1 MKLKVFL
8 ISLIFAPL
16 VGCNAQN
23 KEAKNASK
31 APKTEVVEKGKKVEK
46 DTTPTPKTQTLI
58 LNQDISEI
66 TYKGKTYIVCTVD
79 PSKHTVDLFSSKN
92 GEINFQAIED
102 DEAHQE
108 KKFVF
113 MMNGGKTDENFKPM
127 GLLIAGGEV
136 RHEINLGPNGDA
148 AFSPFPPSGVFYIDD
163 NRKPHIVESS
173 SFKGTAKNV
182 LIATQSG
189 PLLVVDGKS
198 SEKLV
203 ASEARAIL
211 NAVSIQK
218 NNELSF
224 AISKEPV
231 SYAEFAEFLV
241 EKTNS
246 HHALL
251 LNEKVS
257 QWYAPGNIKKNSNKM
272 GTMITV
278 SESQKPPQQEYVE
291 TEINDYLKRVTFLG
305 KNYIVCEVATKD
317 MNFHL
322 LNEIDE
328 RRIHDFNSINAE
340 AKKEKAELI
349 FAMNAGMFDQRGK
362 PIGLFISEGKVSHDV
377 NLKKGNSGNFYAL
390 PPNGIFALD
399 AKDKLVV
406 LPTVTFIKTYKKPED
421 IVLATQSGPMM
432 VIDGKF
438 NTAFNEGSPN
448 LNIRNGVGVDE
459 KGNAVFI
466 ISEDRVNFY
475 EFSQLFLDK
484 MGCKNALYL
493 DGVVSQWFAP
503 DVHEKSNNQY
513 DIGPII
519 ALTKK

>member
-8 ISLIFAPL
+8 ISLIFAPM

-23 KEAKNASK
+23 KEATNASK
-31 APKTEVVEKGKKVEK
+31 APDSLVVLKDKKVEK
-46 DTTPTPKTQTLI
+46 DPTQTPKTQTLI

-66 TYKGKTYIVCTVD
+66 TYKGNTYIVCTVD
-79 PSKHTVDLFSSKN
+79 PSKHTVDLFSSTN
-92 GEINFQAIED
+92 GGINFRAVVG
-102 DEAHQE
+102 DEAHQD

-113 MMNGGKTDENFKPM
+113 MMNGGKTDKDFKPM
-127 GLLIAGGEV
+127 GLVIAEGKIQNK
-136 RHEINLGPNGDA
+136 INLGPKGDA
-148 AFSPFPPSGVFYIDD
+148 AFSPFPPSGVFYID
-163 NRKPHIVESS
+163 NNKKPHIVES
-173 SFKGTAKNV
+173 TAFNGNPKNV

-203 ASEARAIL
+203 ASEAQAIL

-218 NNELSF
+218 NNKLLF

-231 SYAEFAEFLV
+231 SYAVFAEFLV

-251 LNEKVS
+251 LDEKVS
-257 QWYAPGNIKKNSNKM
+257 QWYAPGNSTKNSNEM

-278 SESQKPPQQEYVE
+278 SESQKPPQEEYAE

-317 MNFHL
+317 INFHL

-340 AKKEKAELI
+340 AKEEKAELI

-406 LPTVTFIKTYKKPED
+406 LPTANFIQTYKKPED
-421 IVLATQSGPMM
+421 LKLATQSGPMM
-432 VIDGKF
+432 VIGGKF
-438 NTAFNEGSPN
+438 NKAFNEGSPN
-448 LNIRNGVGVDE
+448 LNIRNGVGVNE

-466 ISEDRVNFY
+466 ISEDKVNFY

-503 DVHEKSNNQY
+503 GVHEKSNSQY